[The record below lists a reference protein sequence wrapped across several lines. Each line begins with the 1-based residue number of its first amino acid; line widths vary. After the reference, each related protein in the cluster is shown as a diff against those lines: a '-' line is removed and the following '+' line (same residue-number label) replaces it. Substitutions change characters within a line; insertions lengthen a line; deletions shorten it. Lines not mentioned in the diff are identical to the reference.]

1 MQKKNVKKIN
11 FYKSNYIL
19 KKNQNIDSKN
29 ININVLLNRI
39 KINKKK
45 ETINKI
51 TLSGL
56 TCIAFLII
64 GLIAF

>member
-11 FYKSNYIL
+11 IYKSNYIPQE
-19 KKNQNIDSKN
+19 NHNTYSKN
-29 ININVLLNRI
+29 PNINVLLNRI

-45 ETINKI
+45 EIINKI
-51 TLSGL
+51 TLLGL

-64 GLIAF
+64 GLITF